1 MIYFIMAVLVLIIV
15 YLKIAMRDKNKEI
28 DHIYKRM
35 NKIEYKLKIMQDEE
49 AVDML
54 SSKWRMDK
62 KVDYWVDET

>member
-15 YLKIAMRDKNKEI
+15 YLKIVMRDKNKEI

-35 NKIEYKLKIMQDEE
+35 NKIEYKLKTLQDEE

>member
-35 NKIEYKLKIMQDEE
+35 NKIEYKLKTLQDEE